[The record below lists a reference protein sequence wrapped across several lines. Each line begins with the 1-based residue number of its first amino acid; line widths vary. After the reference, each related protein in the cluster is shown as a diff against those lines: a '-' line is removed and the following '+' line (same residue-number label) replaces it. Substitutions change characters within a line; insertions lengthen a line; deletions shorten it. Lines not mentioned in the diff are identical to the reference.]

1 MKALSI
7 LFIIA
12 LLIFGGVTASFYLPE
27 EVDVVVI
34 GAGAAGMSAA
44 LACHEETGSLVVL
57 EKMPYAGGN
66 SSRASAGFNAAVS
79 MEDVEPYISDTGE
92 AGRYAGDPV
101 LIRTMVEGSWA
112 VLSELKNLGADL
124 SDQGLLAGHSERRTF
139 RPSGGKPVGLEV
151 SGVLFRE
158 LERQG
163 IDLRTENRALHI
175 SQERK
180 GLLVRVENRT
190 GRVYSIRAGA
200 VIIATG
206 GFGGSPEMV
215 ARANPSLKGFNSTNA
230 ASASGDFVALT
241 EDLPTVL
248 INMGDIQI
256 HPTVEPDFG
265 ILISEALRG
274 NGGILLN
281 KSGRRFTNEM
291 RFREPLSRS
300 ILDQEGGEAWLV
312 FDQGIRESLQAVEYY
327 FDQEL
332 VRQGNSFEE
341 LAEELGIP
349 PARLRDALEDWNRA
363 IALGRDAA
371 FGRKDLNRSLFS
383 PPYYAVNVRP
393 GIHYCMGGLHID
405 RRARV
410 LDMDGNPIPGLYAA
424 GEATGGIH
432 GRDRLGG
439 NSLTDAM
446 VFGQIAG
453 REASALTKKRP

>member
-1 MKALSI
+1 MRALTV
-7 LFIIA
+7 LFIIT

-27 EVDVVVI
+27 EADVVVI

-66 SSRASAGFNAAVS
+66 SRRASAGFNAAVS
-79 MEDVEPYISDTGE
+79 MDDVDPYISDTSE
-92 AGRYAGDPV
+92 AGRYIGNPE

-112 VLSELKNLGADL
+112 VLSYLKNLGADL
-124 SDQGLLAGHSERRTF
+124 SEQGLLAGHSERRTF

-151 SGVLFRE
+151 SRVLFRE
-158 LERQG
+158 MERQG
-163 IDLRTENRALHI
+163 IDLRHENRALSI
-175 SQERK
+175 EKDRK
-180 GLLVRVENRT
+180 GLLVEVENST

-200 VIIATG
+200 VVIATG

-215 ARANPSLKGFNSTNA
+215 ARANPSLKGFNTTNA
-230 ASASGDFVALT
+230 ASASGDFVSLT

-265 ILISEALRG
+265 ILITEALRG

-281 KSGRRFTNEM
+281 QSGRRFTNEM
-291 RFREPLSRS
+291 RFREPLSRD
-300 ILDQEGGEAWLV
+300 ILSQEKGQAWLV
-312 FDQGIRESLQAVEYY
+312 FNQGIRESLQAVEYY
-327 FDQEL
+327 FDLEL
-332 VRQGNSFEE
+332 VLQGESAEA
-341 LAEELGIP
+341 LADKLGVSP
-349 PARLRDALEDWNRA
+349 VRLRETLDCWNRA
-363 IALGRDAA
+363 LTQGVDPS
-371 FGRKDLNRSLFS
+371 FGREDLNRSHFS
-383 PPYYAVNVRP
+383 PPFYAIKVRP

-410 LDMDGNPIPGLYAA
+410 LDMDGKPIPGLYAA

-446 VFGQIAG
+446 VFGNIAG
-453 REASALTKKRP
+453 REASGWVKKED